1 MPKISDGVQIRNG
14 VIFVNKMLNGKYH
27 RFSTGLE
34 SNRNNLRYVRKNIM
48 QIIADKERETQENVS
63 GADFREKMRLQKNEK
78 KNAANQIKQLFEDTP
93 ALDVEPDGFSNSKKD
108 FTLKECVAI
117 LSKEWNQLK
126 PTTKISYKDALRKFF
141 KFFGNDC
148 PIASIN
154 RAKVMDFV
162 NDSLEK
168 GYKKGTIST
177 RLTIL
182 KRILVL
188 AEQYE
193 IIEKV
198 PNIRVKIPAEQ
209 TATEENKP
217 FTEDEVRLLLK
228 NCKNEVLK
236 NYLQI
241 AFFTGCRT
249 GEILALKWSDVD
261 LYSGKISVNKTIN
274 QFDIT
279 TPKTRSSIREIDIL
293 PLVKEALKN
302 QKSISG
308 KSEFIF
314 CDKEEYVG
322 FYTKLQREWKRLLK
336 EVGLEYR
343 TLYHT
348 RHTFASIMLSH
359 NENLLWVSKR
369 MLGHSNTNMTLKIYA
384 HYVETQGEQHGAFLK
399 NFLKEEIA

>member
-14 VIFVNKMLNGKYH
+14 IIFINKMLNGKYH
-27 RFSTGLE
+27 RFSTGLK
-34 SNRNNLRYVRKNIM
+34 SNKNNLHYVRKNIM
-48 QIIADKERETQENVS
+48 QIIADKEKETHKS
-63 GADFREKMRLQKNEK
+63 GADFREKMRLKKNK
-78 KNAANQIKQLFEDTP
+78 KNAFKIGQLFENAP
-93 ALDVEPDGFSNSKKD
+93 ALEVDSDGFSINKKN
-108 FTLKECVAI
+108 FTLKQCIPIFA
-117 LSKEWNQLK
+117 KEWNQLK
-126 PTTKISYKDALRKFF
+126 PTTKNNYKNALKIFIE
-141 KFFGNDC
+141 FFGNC

-154 RAKVMDFV
+154 REKVIDFV

-168 GYKKGTIST
+168 EHTKGTIFV
-177 RLTIL
+177 RLTFL

-188 AEQYE
+188 AEEYD
-193 IIEKV
+193 IIDKV
-198 PNIRVKIPAEQ
+198 PNIRVKIPTNSSTIAE
-209 TATEENKP
+209 ESKP
-217 FTEDEVRLLLK
+217 FTEDEVKLLLT
-228 NCKNEVLK
+228 NCKNQVLK

-261 LYSGKISVNKTIN
+261 LSNGKISINKTIN
-274 QFDIT
+274 KFDIT
-279 TPKTRSSIREIDIL
+279 SPKTRSSIREIDIL
-293 PLVKEALKN
+293 PLVKEALKS
-302 QKSISG
+302 QKSING
-308 KSEFIF
+308 KSEFVF
-314 CDKEEYVG
+314 CSKDD
-322 FYTKLQREWKRLLK
+322 FSKLYFTLQKEWKRLLN

-369 MLGHSNTNMTLKIYA
+369 MLGHSNSNMTLKIYA